1 MDAIVKLDR
10 QALNIG
16 FKAIGIYSKPVEAFS
31 KDYGYADY
39 GHGNLPPLPSFMPV
53 FDEGF
58 TTMCQ
63 RPYQS
68 PPQIYYL

>member
-1 MDAIVKLDR
+1 MTISHSIWSTVDFGVETLII
-10 QALNIG
+10 QAHIDWG
-16 FKAIGIYSKPVEAFS
+16 
-31 KDYGYADY
+31 DY

-63 RPYQS
+63 RPYQY
-68 PPQIYYL
+68 PLRFTICKLEKRGD